1 MYIHPTLVKNIN
13 GSKGFFVGL
22 IDLMLYLKVQK
33 YIDID
38 KSTNFHVQ

>member
-1 MYIHPTLVKNIN
+1 METKDFSI
-13 GSKGFFVGL
+13 GL
-22 IDLMLYLKVQK
+22 IGLMFYLKVQK